1 MRACAA
7 VRGSKW
13 EDIGIFL
20 ISSEALEEIRK
31 TYGGSTTR
39 MFKVLETWKLVESP
53 TVGQL
58 LGHFEEVG
66 VNRYHIIEKYE
77 ERAKLYSSK

>member
-1 MRACAA
+1 M
-7 VRGSKW
+7 RGSKW
-13 EDIGIFL
+13 EEIGIFL
-20 ISSEALEEIRK
+20 ISSEALEQIRK
-31 TYGGSTTR
+31 SYGGDSVR
-39 MFKVLETWKLVESP
+39 MFKILEAWNMAESP

-66 VNRYHIIEKYE
+66 VNRCHIIKKYE